1 MLWTIA
7 KAVLLVT
14 GLFVAWVSTDLLW
27 RRVFG
32 CSESRKQGGCGK
44 GCMCTR
50 RFGDDGPDGE
60 ADDETTDD
68 RGDLTLT
75 EDRQKRLA

>member
-1 MLWTIA
+1 MLWIIA

-27 RRVFG
+27 RRMFG
-32 CSESRKQGGCGK
+32 CSDSRKQGGCGT

-50 RFGDDGPDGE
+50 RLSD
-60 ADDETTDD
+60 DDEP
-68 RGDLTLT
+68 
-75 EDRQKRLA
+75 A